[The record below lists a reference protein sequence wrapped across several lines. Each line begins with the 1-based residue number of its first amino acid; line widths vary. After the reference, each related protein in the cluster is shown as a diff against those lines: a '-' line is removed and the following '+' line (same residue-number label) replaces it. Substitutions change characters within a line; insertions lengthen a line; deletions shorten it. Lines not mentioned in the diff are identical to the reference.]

1 MSPVL
6 LYTLFFLVVALGYA
20 TIWFCLSLYKQRTDI
35 ADIAWGAG
43 GALFGPL
50 ALASAPSPTIRA
62 YLVTLFVVCWG
73 VRLAHHIYVRNKN
86 KPEDAR
92 YVAMRSSWG
101 EFATVRVFLQI
112 FTLQSILLLC
122 VLISTFTIVLSDTPR
137 TLTLWDIIGSVVWL
151 IGFYF
156 EATGDKQLS
165 TFLANPPN
173 KGKIMTTGLWRYTR
187 HPNYFGEMTQWIGI
201 FIISLS
207 VPFGFVTIISP
218 LLISYLLLHVSGIPM
233 LERRYEGNIDYEAYK
248 KVTPPLFPKEWFV
261 EKMGRIK
268 IKN

>member
-6 LYTLFFLVVALGYA
+6 LYSLFFLVVALGYA
-20 TIWFCLSLYKQRTDI
+20 TIWFCISLYKQRADI
-35 ADIAWGAG
+35 ADIAWGVG
-43 GALFGPL
+43 GAVFSLL
-50 ALASAPSPTIRA
+50 ALALADSPTLRSYIVA
-62 YLVTLFVVCWG
+62 LFVTCWG
-73 VRLAHHIYVRNKN
+73 VRLAHHIYNRNKN

-101 EFATVRVFLQI
+101 DFAAVRIFLQI
-112 FTLQSILLLC
+112 FTLQSILLLF
-122 VLISTFTIVLSDTPR
+122 VLISTFTIILSDTPR
-137 TLTLWDIIGSVVWL
+137 TLTLWDIIGSVIWL

-165 TFLANPPN
+165 TFLANPLN

-233 LERRYEGNIDYEAYK
+233 LEKRYEGNKDYEAYK
-248 KVTPPLFPKEWFV
+248 KVTPALFPKEWFV
-261 EKMGRIK
+261 EKMGKIK

>member
-20 TIWFCLSLYKQRTDI
+20 TIWFCLSLYKQRSDI
-35 ADIAWGAG
+35 ADIAWGMG
-43 GALFGPL
+43 GALFTLL

-62 YLVTLFVVCWG
+62 YIVTLFVVCWG
-73 VRLAHHIYVRNKN
+73 ARLAHHIHTRNKH

-101 EFATVRVFLQI
+101 ELAAVRVFLQI
-112 FTLQSILLLC
+112 FTLQSILLLG
-122 VLISTFTIVLSDTPR
+122 VLISTFTIILSDTPR

-165 TFLANPPN
+165 AFLANPLN
-173 KGKIMTTGLWRYTR
+173 KGKIMMSGLWKYTR

-233 LERRYEGNIDYEAYK
+233 LERRYEGNKDYEAYK
-248 KVTPPLFPKEWFV
+248 KITPALFPKKWFV
-261 EKMGRIK
+261 EKIK
-268 IKN
+268 L